1 MVRVLLDYDGTL
13 HDCLKIYAPAFQRA
27 YQTLVDGGFRPP
39 KDWRPQELAGW
50 LGMSPKDM
58 WAEFAPDLPEKLREQ
73 CSQIIFQE
81 MLRRT
86 AEGGAELYPGVPALL
101 ERLKNEGYSLIL
113 LSNCQRRY
121 LEVHRRR
128 FPWTGTS
135 MGSIVRRTMAGPPSG
150 SSFAIRREFPGEYI
164 VVGDRSSDLE
174 IARRH
179 HLPSV
184 GCAYGY
190 GGREEMAGASVRIQ
204 RPEEL
209 ERALRSIAPARRETP
224 VPHRE

>member
-101 ERLKNEGYSLIL
+101 ERLKNEG
-113 LSNCQRRY
+113 
-121 LEVHRRR
+121 
-128 FPWTGTS
+128 
-135 MGSIVRRTMAGPPSG
+135 
-150 SSFAIRREFPGEYI
+150 
-164 VVGDRSSDLE
+164 
-174 IARRH
+174 
-179 HLPSV
+179 
-184 GCAYGY
+184 
-190 GGREEMAGASVRIQ
+190 
-204 RPEEL
+204 
-209 ERALRSIAPARRETP
+209 
-224 VPHRE
+224 

>member
-86 AEGGAELYPGVPALL
+86 ERGEAALYPGVPALL
-101 ERLKNEGYSLIL
+101 ERLKGEG
-113 LSNCQRRY
+113 
-121 LEVHRRR
+121 
-128 FPWTGTS
+128 
-135 MGSIVRRTMAGPPSG
+135 
-150 SSFAIRREFPGEYI
+150 
-164 VVGDRSSDLE
+164 
-174 IARRH
+174 
-179 HLPSV
+179 
-184 GCAYGY
+184 
-190 GGREEMAGASVRIQ
+190 
-204 RPEEL
+204 
-209 ERALRSIAPARRETP
+209 
-224 VPHRE
+224 

>member
-86 AEGGAELYPGVPALL
+86 AGGGAELYPGVPALL

-128 FPWTGTS
+128 FSLDRHFDGFYCTEDYGWPAKWELF
-135 MGSIVRRTMAGPPSG
+135 P
-150 SSFAIRREFPGEYI
+150 AIRRDLPGEYL
-164 VVGDRSSDLE
+164 VVGDRASDLE
-174 IARRH
+174 IARRYG
-179 HLPSV
+179 LPSV

-190 GGREEMAGASVRIQ
+190 GAPG
-204 RPEEL
+204 EL
-209 ERALRSIAPARRETP
+209 EGSSAQIQSPEQLPRALTRLGLTP
-224 VPHRE
+224 

>member
-86 AEGGAELYPGVPALL
+86 AGGGAELYPGVPALL

-128 FPWTGTS
+128 FSLDRHFDGFYCTEDYGWPAKWELFRHPAGVS
-135 MGSIVRRTMAGPPSG
+135 RGVHCCGGPFLRSGDCPAASSAQRGMRVRLRRPGGNGRGLGADSEAGG
-150 SSFAIRREFPGEYI
+150 
-164 VVGDRSSDLE
+164 V
-174 IARRH
+174 
-179 HLPSV
+179 
-184 GCAYGY
+184 
-190 GGREEMAGASVRIQ
+190 GASAAFHRSGA
-204 RPEEL
+204 
-209 ERALRSIAPARRETP
+209 ERDACPT
-224 VPHRE
+224 